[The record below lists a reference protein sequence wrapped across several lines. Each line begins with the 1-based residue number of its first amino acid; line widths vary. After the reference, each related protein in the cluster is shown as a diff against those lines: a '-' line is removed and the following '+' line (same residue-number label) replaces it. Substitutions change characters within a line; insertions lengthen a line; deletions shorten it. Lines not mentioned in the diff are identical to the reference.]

1 MKDIITAILIIL
13 FMILMI
19 VGMVIAAMAAGIEA
33 TIGLDV
39 FGVLVLC
46 FFLML
51 LVSKDRK

>member
-1 MKDIITAILIIL
+1 MV
-13 FMILMI
+13 LMI
-19 VGMVIAAMAAGIEA
+19 VGMVIAAIGAGIEA

-46 FFLML
+46 FFLIF